1 MSIRSHSEAAF
12 ESVIEAHLLQNG
24 YVPIAREDF
33 DRDRAIFPA
42 TVLAFIRET
51 QPVEWAK
58 LEALHGDQTGEQ
70 ILTDLCKWMDANGSL
85 ATLRH
90 GFKCYGRTLHAA
102 FFKAAHELNPELD
115 ARYAANRLGLTRQL
129 RFSPQ
134 SEKSLDITLSLN
146 GIPIATVELKNPL
159 TGQTVEDAIGQYRR
173 DRDPREPIFEF
184 KRRTLVHFAVD
195 TECVCMTTRLAGD
208 ATHFLPF
215 DKGCNGGAGNPHDGR
230 AYRTAYLW
238 EEVLARFVH
247 LQTEEKRDDH
257 GRKVKAEAMI
267 FPRYHQLDAVR
278 LLVQKA
284 RYEGVGNNYL
294 IEHSAGSGKSNT
306 IGWLAH
312 RLASLHDA
320 ANERVFDSVI
330 VVTDR
335 VVLDQQLQDTIYQF
349 EHKLGVVQKIDERSR
364 QLAEALENDVV
375 NGRFG
380 TDFNQADQFFFDQIV
395 EKAVSDDGLRQ
406 AAAVNPEDKF
416 ELVFRNL
423 LERLFVERMDQNEES
438 FVRYMNDQ
446 SFQQV
451 VGEWLASQAYQR
463 LQDTTRLPPALRIV
477 AAQPDE
483 RYVTCVP
490 LVPLAIAAGEFGD
503 PQNVAAEENWEW
515 VEVDSTHRLRPG
527 MFVAQIVGHSMEPT
541 VPHRAYGL
549 FRAPVEGTRQGKTVL
564 VQLHDAT
571 DPETGARYT
580 LKCYESEKVQ
590 DGDSW
595 RHATITLKP
604 TNPEFEPI
612 VLADADEGEVA
623 VVAELVEVLAAMPAD
638 GRSEA
643 PYSASDNP
651 PS

>member
-1 MSIRSHSEAAF
+1 
-12 ESVIEAHLLQNG
+12 
-24 YVPIAREDF
+24 
-33 DRDRAIFPA
+33 
-42 TVLAFIRET
+42 
-51 QPVEWAK
+51 
-58 LEALHGDQTGEQ
+58 
-70 ILTDLCKWMDANGSL
+70 
-85 ATLRH
+85 
-90 GFKCYGRTLHAA
+90 
-102 FFKAAHELNPELD
+102 
-115 ARYAANRLGLTRQL
+115 
-129 RFSPQ
+129 
-134 SEKSLDITLSLN
+134 
-146 GIPIATVELKNPL
+146 
-159 TGQTVEDAIGQYRR
+159 
-173 DRDPREPIFEF
+173 
-184 KRRTLVHFAVD
+184 
-195 TECVCMTTRLAGD
+195 MTTRLAGD

-238 EEVLARFVH
+238 EEVLAQDSLLDVLARFVH
-247 LQTEEKRDDH
+247 LQTEEKRDDR

-284 RYEGVGNNYL
+284 RCEGVGNNYL

-312 RLASLHDA
+312 RLASLHDE

-423 LERLFVERMDQNEES
+423 LERLFVERMDQNEEI

-503 PQNVAAEENWEW
+503 PQNVAAEEHWEW

-541 VPHRAYGL
+541 VPHEAYGL

-580 LKCYESEKVQ
+580 LKRYVK
-590 DGDSW
+590 
-595 RHATITLKP
+595 
-604 TNPEFEPI
+604 
-612 VLADADEGEVA
+612 
-623 VVAELVEVLAAMPAD
+623 
-638 GRSEA
+638 
-643 PYSASDNP
+643 
-651 PS
+651 